1 MDPNGRVSLKEFKN
15 FLSFVCTQ
23 VIGNHVDLATCW
35 LTNHDLCKEVDELG
49 TGVPCAGFSQHLAG
63 FECSE
68 RCRAKAFHGGS
79 TRSHVVRP
87 GREKAAK
94 PGPSDPALGWRSSR
108 QRRIQRRAPAV

>member
-49 TGVPCAGFSQHLAG
+49 TGMPCAGFSQHLAG
-63 FECSE
+63 LSVQTAVE
-68 RCRAKAFHGGS
+68 RMSSMAVALEAMWCGPAGGK
-79 TRSHVVRP
+79 RQNHV
-87 GREKAAK
+87 
-94 PGPSDPALGWRSSR
+94 PA
-108 QRRIQRRAPAV
+108 I